1 MKLVKHNI
9 LFRFRNAFIYF
20 GPRVRSNK
28 LFLEFMYKVKL
39 LSNLSPLYVLEEALE
54 NVRPAFELRT
64 KKVAATKY
72 NIPFLLTAERADSFA
87 IRKLIKNGLARSTER
102 KISDKIAYEVVEAF
116 NFRGPSYKQLLELNE
131 EVNKSRTFLK
141 FLRRR

>member
-1 MKLVKHNI
+1 ML
-9 LFRFRNAFIYF
+9 LFIF

-72 NIPFLLTAERADSFA
+72 NIPFLLTAERADSFCNQ
-87 IRKLIKNGLARSTER
+87 KT
-102 KISDKIAYEVVEAF
+102 
-116 NFRGPSYKQLLELNE
+116 YKEWFGK
-131 EVNKSRTFLK
+131 VD
-141 FLRRR
+141 